1 MLPGVKGTDM
11 RKMLTVAIVC
21 CLLMACAENSG
32 VVAIGNGVYMISGHS
47 ALASTSA
54 GEEEATLAKIAD
66 AYCAKLGKTMVLDTA
81 NGHSGHNGA
90 FGYANAAA
98 SNGYGGY
105 GNASAFEVTRPAKLA
120 TGTITFRCQ

>member
-1 MLPGVKGTDM
+1 M
-11 RKMLTVAIVC
+11 RKLLAVALGC
-21 CLLMACAENSG
+21 CLLAACAENSG

-47 ALASTSA
+47 AMASTSS
-54 GEEEATLAKIAD
+54 GEEEASLAKIAD
-66 AYCAKLGKTMVLDTA
+66 AYCAKLGKMMVMDTA

-105 GNASAFEVTRPAKLA
+105 GNATAFAVTRPARLA